1 MRLFLLTLAIT
12 LLNSFTPVLAAP
24 GDVWLVYRPDE
35 QGRIATT
42 SGERWMDNAPE
53 PGKNVPAGSMVL
65 KFIPEEGDKDPWNYT
80 RQNNRLVHT
89 PPAPPVVAEPEPDPI
104 AELTI
109 KEAAVDA
116 RVSDSKF
123 IKMLRENIAA
133 DKTVDVKIGL

>member
-1 MRLFLLTLAIT
+1 MTRLFLFLLTIT
-12 LLNSFTPVLAAP
+12 LLNTFTPALAAP
-24 GDVWLVYRPDE
+24 GDVWLVYRPDD

-42 SGERWMDNAPE
+42 SGERWMDKAPE
-53 PGKNVPAGSMVL
+53 SGKNVPSGCMVL
-65 KFIPEEGDKDPWNYT
+65 KFVPEDGDNNPWNYT

-89 PPAPPVVAEPEPDPI
+89 PPALPAVAEPEPDPTPDM
-104 AELTI
+104 TI

-133 DKTVDVKIGL
+133 DKKIGL